1 MVSSANIVRTFWQVM
16 QTNDFEAAS
25 ALLAE
30 NYELHW
36 PQSSERILGR
46 ANFVAVNKHYPANG
60 PWRFTVDRLLADG
73 DEVVTDVSVT
83 DGVVEARAVTF
94 STVKDGLIVRQ
105 LEYWPDAF
113 EPPAWRREWVEQD
126 G

>member
-1 MVSSANIVRTFWQVM
+1 M
-16 QTNDFEAAS
+16 QTNDFGAAS

-30 NYELHW
+30 DYELYW

-60 PWRFTVDRLLADG
+60 LWQFTVDRLLADG
-73 DEVVTDVSVT
+73 DGVVTDVGVT
-83 DGVVEARAVTF
+83 DGVVKARAITF
-94 STVKDGLIVRQ
+94 SIVKNGLIVRQ
-105 LEYWPDAF
+105 LEYWPDTF
-113 EPPAWRREWVEQD
+113 EPPAWRREWVELDQ